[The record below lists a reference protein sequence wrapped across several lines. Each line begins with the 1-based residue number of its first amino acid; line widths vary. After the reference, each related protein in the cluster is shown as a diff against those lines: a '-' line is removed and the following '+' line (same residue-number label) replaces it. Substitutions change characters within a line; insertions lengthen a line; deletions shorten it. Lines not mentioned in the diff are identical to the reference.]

1 MLKKTLFIFVTVW
14 IITRA
19 LPVWAQYYDY
29 HREESPSVSWNNIPM
44 FDARMLAAGGIS
56 LMASEAFSA
65 AINPAIIPETKGIL
79 AGASFQVATHQAFQY
94 WGLNQ
99 GVYYATDPQSQNNNR
114 LSGFTLAFPFK
125 RFSFTGGWVT
135 VNLLELP
142 TLDFFDGGWS
152 LKATFP
158 GVENAIFAAAAWK
171 WGKNVSVGIKL
182 DYIFANRKVD
192 IRETWPSFDPTTYTH
207 RESHRMTCIIPSL
220 GAKIK
225 LSPRWTIGA
234 ALIYPLRGKAHR
246 TLDHIFESPST
257 HLEIS
262 NLKSTD
268 NFYRPARIYLGAA
281 FTPFAHAHT
290 DAEAPGKNKL
300 TLAAEILY
308 TAWSGYRYVFY
319 SETLPRHM
327 RNTLTSALGLEYG
340 ILSAHGDYFLRL
352 GCRLDPQPVIEP
364 KTTLRELTGG
374 IGFRLG
380 RVSADIGALYCFG
393 SPGGIMQKHFILNST
408 LQFHW

>member
-1 MLKKTLFIFVTVW
+1 MLKKILFIFLTVW
-14 IITRA
+14 VIIQA
-19 LPVWAQYYDY
+19 SPVWAQYYDY

-56 LMASEAFSA
+56 LMASETFSA
-65 AINPAIIPETKGIL
+65 AINPAAIPPLKGIVT
-79 AGASFQVATHQAFQY
+79 GASFQVVTHQAFQY

-99 GVYYATDPQSQNNNR
+99 GVYYENHPQGQNNNR
-114 LSGFTLAFPFK
+114 LGGFTLTFPFK
-125 RFSFTGGWVT
+125 GLYFSGGWVT

-142 TLDFFDGGWS
+142 KLDFSDAGWS

-158 GVENAIFAAAAWK
+158 GIENAIFAAAAWK
-171 WGKNVSVGIKL
+171 WGKAVSVGIKL

-192 IRETWPSFDPTTYTH
+192 IEEIWPSYYPTTYLH

-220 GAKIK
+220 GARIKI
-225 LSPRWTIGA
+225 SPQWTLGA

-246 TLDHIFESPST
+246 TLDHIFESFYT

-268 NFYRPARIYLGAA
+268 AFYRPTRIYLGAT
-281 FTPFAHAHT
+281 FTPFA
-290 DAEAPGKNKL
+290 DADAPGENKV

-327 RNTLTSALGLEYG
+327 RNTLTAALGLEYG

-364 KTTLRELTGG
+364 KTTLGELTGG

-380 RVSADIGALYCFG
+380 RVSADIGALYCYG

-408 LQFHW
+408 VQFHW

>member
-1 MLKKTLFIFVTVW
+1 MLKKVLFIFLTVSVV
-14 IITRA
+14 IQAI
-19 LPVWAQYYDY
+19 PVWAQYYDY

-56 LMASEAFSA
+56 LMASKAFSA
-65 AINPAIIPETKGIL
+65 AINPAAIPPLKGIVT
-79 AGASFQVATHQAFQY
+79 GASFQVVTHQAFQY

-99 GVYYATDPQSQNNNR
+99 GVYYENDPQSQNNNR
-114 LSGFTLAFPFK
+114 LGGFTLAFPFK
-125 RFSFTGGWVT
+125 GFSFSGGWVT

-142 TLDFFDGGWS
+142 KLDFSDSGWS

-171 WGKNVSVGIKL
+171 WGKTVSVGIKL
-182 DYIFANRKVD
+182 EYIFANRKVD
-192 IRETWPSFDPTTYTH
+192 IKETWPSYYPTTYLH

-225 LSPRWTIGA
+225 LSPRWTLGA
-234 ALIYPLRGKAHR
+234 VLIYPLRGKVHR

-268 NFYRPARIYLGAA
+268 AFYRPTRIYLGAA
-281 FTPFAHAHT
+281 FTPFVHA
-290 DAEAPGKNKL
+290 DAPGKNKL
-300 TLAAEILY
+300 TLAAEIQY
-308 TAWSGYRYVFY
+308 TSWSGYRYVFY

-327 RNTLTSALGLEYG
+327 RNTLVAALGLEYG
-340 ILSAHGDYFLRL
+340 IFSGHSDYFLRL
-352 GCRLDPQPVIEP
+352 GYRLDPQPVTEP
-364 KTTLRELTGG
+364 KTTLQELTGG

-380 RVSADIGALYCFG
+380 RVTADIGGLYCFG
-393 SPGGIMQKHFILNST
+393 SPGGIMQKHFVLNST
-408 LQFHW
+408 LQFLW